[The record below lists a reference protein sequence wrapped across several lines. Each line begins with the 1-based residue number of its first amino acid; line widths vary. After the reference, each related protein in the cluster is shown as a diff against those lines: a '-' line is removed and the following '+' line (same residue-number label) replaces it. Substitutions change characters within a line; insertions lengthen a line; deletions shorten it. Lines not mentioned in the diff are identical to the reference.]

1 MRFFQEDKVTGLQ
14 IKDSFYEE
22 WKDLINRILFWTIL
36 FAPYMFVIN
45 DIYQNKLIHD
55 NKFWIKRAKLYFA
68 FLVIIYFIM
77 SLTLHAHID
86 YMIALNLFL
95 TYLMLFGILKAQE
108 HYGHL
113 LQGNCAEYK
122 PSKEEIE
129 KIILV
134 QRIDEKEETT
144 KKRIQF
150 SLIFIGMISFYFIT
164 IYKLDSNSIIK
175 IIMLLGSIL
184 LPILYDILIQKYLK
198 RDITELFWKKRIAY
212 YLALVSP
219 IYIIIIIAIVN

>member
-1 MRFFQEDKVTGLQ
+1 MRFYEDDKLTGLK

-22 WKDLINRILFWTIL
+22 WKDLINRILFWTII

-45 DIYQNKLIHD
+45 DIYQNKLMHD

-68 FLVIIYFIM
+68 FLVVTYLIM
-77 SLTLHAHID
+77 SLTLQARID

-113 LQGNCAEYK
+113 LKGNCEEYK

-129 KIILV
+129 NIIKV
-134 QRIDEKEETT
+134 KNIDENDVNKN
-144 KKRIQF
+144 KKVKLRLK
-150 SLIFIGMISFYFIT
+150 SL
-164 IYKLDSNSIIK
+164 
-175 IIMLLGSIL
+175 LLGTL
-184 LPILYDILIQKYLK
+184 LYIITLVNFPELSAFVMYFLIVGYDILEQKYFK
-198 RDITELFWKKRIAY
+198 RDLTKLFWKKRIAY
-212 YLALVSP
+212 YILVLLP
-219 IYIIIIIAIVN
+219 ILFVINYIIYDSF

>member
-1 MRFFQEDKVTGLQ
+1 MRFYEDDKLTGLK

-45 DIYQNKLIHD
+45 DIYQNKLMHD
-55 NKFWIKRAKLYFA
+55 NNFWIKRAKLYFA
-68 FLVIIYFIM
+68 FLVVTYLIM
-77 SLTLHAHID
+77 SLTLQARID

-113 LQGNCAEYK
+113 LKGNCEEYK

-129 KIILV
+129 
-134 QRIDEKEETT
+134 
-144 KKRIQF
+144 
-150 SLIFIGMISFYFIT
+150 
-164 IYKLDSNSIIK
+164 NIIK
-175 IIMLLGSIL
+175 VQASDENEENVSKKIKIRIVSFIFGVLIYSITLNTFPEISGFVMCFFIIV
-184 LPILYDILIQKYLK
+184 YDVLEQKYFK
-198 RDITELFWKKRIAY
+198 RDLTKLFWKKRIAY
-212 YLALVSP
+212 YILVLLP
-219 IYIIIIIAIVN
+219 ILFVINYIIYDSF